1 MTYEYEELG
10 NGVSVPCVHTDL
22 TGSKAPG
29 AARELKD
36 RIFEIV
42 DREGALL
49 FRDAGI
55 DGPVRYAEFLSA
67 IDFRHHSYV
76 GGTAPRTDLGRGVY
90 TATDLPPDTTV
101 MIHQEM
107 AYLDDV
113 PDYISFYCHEPPDN
127 GQKNALDRR
136 HAPGVRGVAGRTWN
150 AKYRGER
157 ARLRRTLRPEGSEP
171 VVSRREK
178 SWQEV
183 LGTGDRREAAEIA
196 ERKGWEL
203 NWTADGSLIFLQEP
217 ARFFRPH
224 PVHGEMWCSQG
235 LHYQPMGRRLVAE
248 RDSRMGD
255 ALRIATAM
263 KEAPGQHRRHA
274 HGGRQP
280 GAAGGLRGLV
290 RTLYG
295 GGDVI
300 RDGPGRDDHPGQH
313 AHGARPIDVH
323 RHANHVRCPRR
334 SRGLTRSYR
343 HDPAL
348 TCSTRTS
355 SSSTPHVLP

>member
-127 GQKNALDRR
+127 GQKTHLIGDMRR
-136 HAPGVRGVAGRTWN
+136 VSAELPDDLER
-150 AKYRGER
+150 KYRGER

-171 VVSRREK
+171 VVSRR
-178 SWQEV
+178 
-183 LGTGDRREAAEIA
+183 RR
-196 ERKGWEL
+196 
-203 NWTADGSLIFLQEP
+203 
-217 ARFFRPH
+217 
-224 PVHGEMWCSQG
+224 V
-235 LHYQPMGRRLVAE
+235 GRRCWAP
-248 RDSRMGD
+248 
-255 ALRIATAM
+255 AT
-263 KEAPGQHRRHA
+263 
-274 HGGRQP
+274 GGKR
-280 GAAGGLRGLV
+280 
-290 RTLYG
+290 
-295 GGDVI
+295 
-300 RDGPGRDDHPGQH
+300 
-313 AHGARPIDVH
+313 
-323 RHANHVRCPRR
+323 RR
-334 SRGLTRSYR
+334 SPSGRAGS
-343 HDPAL
+343 
-348 TCSTRTS
+348 
-355 SSSTPHVLP
+355 

>member
-1 MTYEYEELG
+1 MTYDYEELG
-10 NGVSVPCVHTDL
+10 NGVSVPCVHMDL
-22 TGSKAPG
+22 TGAKASG

-36 RIFEIV
+36 RFFDIV

-55 DGPVRYAEFLSA
+55 DGPVRYAEFLAS

-127 GQKNALDRR
+127 GQKTHLIGDMRR
-136 HAPGVRGVAGRTWN
+136 VSAELPDELER
-150 AKYRGER
+150 KYRGER
-157 ARLRRTLRPEGSEP
+157 ARLRRTLRTEGSEP

-183 LGTGDRREAAEIA
+183 LGTGDRREAAAIA
-196 ERKGWEL
+196 ERKGWDL

-248 RDSRMGD
+248 RDGRMGD

-263 KEAPGQHRRHA
+263 KEAPDSIDAMLMEDGSRVPPEDCAAWFELCTAAETSYALRRGEMIILDNMLMA
-274 HGGRQP
+274 HG
-280 GAAGGLRGLV
+280 
-290 RTLYG
+290 
-295 GGDVI
+295 
-300 RDGPGRDDHPGQH
+300 
-313 AHGARPIDVH
+313 
-323 RHANHVRCPRR
+323 R
-334 SRGLTRSYR
+334 STFTG
-343 HDPAL
+343 
-348 TCSTRTS
+348 TRTMYAA
-355 SSSTPHVLP
+355 LGDRAD